1 MLQKA
6 CLQHGNISWQRMHLD
21 KREHFPT
28 CNSLG
33 WFLWKL
39 EDKRYIGAH
48 SETRLPWHSPA
59 LHFSSQNCPL
69 TNSKCFSLMTWRVHG
84 AHRSAS
90 RRAVW
95 QILTASDI
103 WSYLRCLN
111 TASSDIN
118 QQLRKKFFTTQEM
131 LPELQSAESE
141 L

>member
-1 MLQKA
+1 ME
-6 CLQHGNISWQRMHLD
+6 R
-21 KREHFPT
+21 
-28 CNSLG
+28 
-33 WFLWKL
+33 
-39 EDKRYIGAH
+39 IG
-48 SETRLPWHSPA
+48 L
-59 LHFSSQNCPL
+59 
-69 TNSKCFSLMTWRVHG
+69 
-84 AHRSAS
+84 S

-103 WSYLRCLN
+103 WSYQRCLN